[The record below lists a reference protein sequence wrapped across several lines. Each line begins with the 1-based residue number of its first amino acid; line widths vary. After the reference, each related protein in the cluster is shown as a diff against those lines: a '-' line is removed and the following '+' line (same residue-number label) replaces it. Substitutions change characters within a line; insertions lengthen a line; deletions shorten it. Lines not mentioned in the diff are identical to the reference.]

1 MWQSPNQAGGPPTG
15 KKRRKSKRLFHVKRM
30 DVLCE
35 FLGVNSGASDGSL
48 QEAETAKPAQ
58 TIVRFVLNDLSIKG
72 AGFFSSIQM
81 TSGQEIRLTLPEPKK
96 FVIMAKVVWC
106 QEYNLNSHII
116 SKDPFLF
123 NVGVEFVIPTS
134 AESESLQSLINELKA
149 EHLVQK

>member
-35 FLGVNSGASDGSL
+35 FLGVGRSSSDASS
-48 QEAETAKPAQ
+48 QEGETAKSAQ

-81 TSGQEIRLTLPEPKK
+81 TPGQEIRLTLPDPKK
-96 FVIMAKVVWC
+96 VVISAKVVWC
-106 QEYNLNSHII
+106 QEYNINSHII

-134 AESESLQSLINELKA
+134 AEAELLQALIDELKA

>member
-1 MWQSPNQAGGPPTG
+1 MWQSPNQPGGPPAG

-35 FLGVNSGASDGSL
+35 FLGVSTGASDAPS
-48 QEAETAKPAQ
+48 QEGETTKPVQ

-81 TSGQEIRLTLPEPKK
+81 TPGQEIRLTLPDPKK
-96 FVIMAKVVWC
+96 VVIIAKVAWC
-106 QEYNLNSHII
+106 QGYNLNSHII

-123 NVGVEFVIPTS
+123 SVGVEFVIPTS
-134 AESESLQSLINELKA
+134 ADAESLQALIDELKA